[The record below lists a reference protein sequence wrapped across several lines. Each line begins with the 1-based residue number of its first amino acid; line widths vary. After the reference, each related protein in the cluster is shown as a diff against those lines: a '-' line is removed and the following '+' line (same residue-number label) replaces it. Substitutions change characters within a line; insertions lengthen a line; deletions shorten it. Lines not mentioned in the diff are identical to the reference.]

1 MSAKYAHGALI
12 PECSLMRR
20 LDSYDADVGMQLSLV
35 VPAYNERERLS
46 PTLELLSAH
55 LARSGHHDAEVIVV
69 DDGSTDG
76 TADLVRE
83 RALRWPDLR
92 LIQLPTNQGKGAAVR
107 AGILASRGD
116 VVGFADADLSA
127 PIEQL
132 ELLLDDLKDAEIAIL
147 SRALPGTRI
156 ERRQSRPREAMGK
169 LYGLLAQLLVIR
181 GVPDAQCG
189 LKVYRGALG
198 RELFAQVRESGVLFD
213 TEVLAMAAQRGVRI
227 SQRPALWRHDPNS
240 RLRFG
245 LWGSLDIA
253 VALLRI
259 KLRHSIL
266 MAVPVTGPVRSHE
279 RQPSWAAVGAH
290 EARRSLPSSS
300 RFS

>member
-1 MSAKYAHGALI
+1 MV
-12 PECSLMRR
+12 MR
-20 LDSYDADVGMQLSLV
+20 LSLV
-35 VPAYNERERLS
+35 VPAYNERARLA

-76 TADLVRE
+76 TADLVRDWA
-83 RALRWPDLR
+83 RRWPALR
-92 LIQLPTNQGKGAAVR
+92 LIQLATNQGKGAAVR

-132 ELLLDDLKDAEIAIL
+132 ELLLHDLEDVEIAIL
-147 SRALPGTRI
+147 SRALPGARI
-156 ERRQSRPREAMGK
+156 ERHQSRARETMGK
-169 LYGLLAQLLVIR
+169 LYGLLAELLVIR

-198 RELFAQVRESGVLFD
+198 RDLFAQVRESGVLFD
-213 TEVLAMAAQRGVRI
+213 TEVLAMAALRGIRI
-227 SQRPALWRHDPNS
+227 SQRPALWRHDPDS

-245 LWGSLDIA
+245 LRGSLGIA
-253 VALLRI
+253 LTLLRL

-266 MAVPVTGPVRSHE
+266 LAVRVSGPVRSYQP
-279 RQPSWAAVGAH
+279 QPSWAATRVPETG
-290 EARRSLPSSS
+290 RSLPAPS
-300 RFS
+300 RLS